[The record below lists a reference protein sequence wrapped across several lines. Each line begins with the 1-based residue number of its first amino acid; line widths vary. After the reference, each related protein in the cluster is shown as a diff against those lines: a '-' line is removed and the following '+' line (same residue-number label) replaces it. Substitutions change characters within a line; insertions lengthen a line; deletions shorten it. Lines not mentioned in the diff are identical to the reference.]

1 MTEKDKKNDGN
12 RQSRQSGKHRKQ
24 SADDEEGRRQRKSQ
38 KGIKKDSGKEQRQV
52 HQQCKNGSQR
62 PAPQRPPFSGKRRI
76 GPLREQHMSPA
87 LDAERNQGQ
96 NHLHQSR
103 CGNKQIGQREKKTER
118 GKHQGNYVADCRRA
132 IFSYLPRQQKQ
143 RRCHSRPANHT
154 ESRGTRRD
162 QSPYLTKAL
171 AFFIQLRDNR
181 GRREKCG
188 SCRPSAQ
195 KQPGSP
201 EQDVSSQKLCG
212 TFAAAG
218 QRRT

>member
-1 MTEKDKKNDGN
+1 MGAAGSAAHNAQAARRAGLLSPLAPGT
-12 RQSRQSGKHRKQ
+12 RQLTSACHVLSRLLLAAGAILPPPMGTRLTAC
-24 SADDEEGRRQRKSQ
+24 SAGAF
-38 KGIKKDSGKEQRQV
+38 V
-52 HQQCKNGSQR
+52 HVPSS
-62 PAPQRPPFSGKRRI
+62 PQR
-76 GPLREQHMSPA
+76 
-87 LDAERNQGQ
+87 
-96 NHLHQSR
+96 
-103 CGNKQIGQREKKTER
+103 GQRSPPHRMQNGT
-118 GKHQGNYVADCRRA
+118 GNSLLM
-132 IFSYLPRQQKQ
+132 FSSY
-143 RRCHSRPANHT
+143 HT
-154 ESRGTRRD
+154 ESRGTRRN

>member
-1 MTEKDKKNDGN
+1 MGRKRQPQPSAAGIDNR
-12 RQSRQSGKHRKQ
+12 RQSPP
-24 SADDEEGRRQRKSQ
+24 SA
-38 KGIKKDSGKEQRQV
+38 
-52 HQQCKNGSQR
+52 R
-62 PAPQRPPFSGKRRI
+62 PAMDGDRRERRTQRAGCTR
-76 GPLREQHMSPA
+76 
-87 LDAERNQGQ
+87 
-96 NHLHQSR
+96 
-103 CGNKQIGQREKKTER
+103 
-118 GKHQGNYVADCRRA
+118 
-132 IFSYLPRQQKQ
+132 
-143 RRCHSRPANHT
+143 SRPALPARAGHAPAHKYLSRPVPASPRSRGNPSPANGHTPHSMFRRSFRSCSFLPTARTAFSSPPDAKQHRKHPLLMFSSYHT
-154 ESRGTRRD
+154 ESRGTRRN